1 MTKQVKHIVNLALAA
16 VSLAM
21 GVAVIVM
28 TATEADVAANEL
40 IKMLAIAV
48 TSLGVLALNSVQKG
62 QNEKD

>member
-1 MTKQVKHIVNLALAA
+1 MSKQVKHIANLALAA

-28 TATEADVAANEL
+28 TATNADVAAIDL

-48 TSLGVLALNSVQKG
+48 ASLGILALNSVQKG
-62 QNEKD
+62 